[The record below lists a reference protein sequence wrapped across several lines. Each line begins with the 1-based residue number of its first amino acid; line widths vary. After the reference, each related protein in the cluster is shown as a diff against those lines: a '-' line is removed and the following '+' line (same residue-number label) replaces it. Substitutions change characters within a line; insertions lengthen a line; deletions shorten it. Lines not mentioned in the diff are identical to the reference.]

1 MVSEVT
7 GSNPVLLSHRYWAVL
22 FTMKVVLRRQTK
34 KMSLMDITKIF
45 SMLQPREDEE
55 GNRES
60 KELNQAVSE
69 DDYQTLDRLLSQDRY
84 KRVINS
90 RSGWGVPSTP
100 LRLAASKGHLRSLE
114 VLLAHGAEVDSLDV
128 KAQTPLFTAVSN
140 GHLECVKALLEAGA
154 SPSGSIYN
162 NSSPL
167 LTAARDGD
175 LGILQQLLDHGAEA
189 NVHARVPEWAAN
201 SAACSGPLY
210 LAAVYG
216 HLECFRMLL
225 LYGADPNYNCTEEK
239 MIARIKEPKT
249 LLEICLRHGCRR
261 EFIKLLLD
269 FGADIYLPKVTV
281 EKMPAGSEGLELL
294 LQARG
299 NLCVWPQGWKLA
311 PIFVYLGASCFE
323 FPFPLILFPHREGE
337 ISLGKAFLQALT
349 FFAASLE
356 SMALS
361 SLTFL
366 NIIAILF

>member
-1 MVSEVT
+1 
-7 GSNPVLLSHRYWAVL
+7 
-22 FTMKVVLRRQTK
+22 MKVVLRRQTK

-60 KELNQAVSE
+60 EELNQAVSE

-294 LQARG
+294 LQARAF
-299 NLCVWPQGWKLA
+299 LCRLGPGKRHFFSVILEDFLSTCPAPTKHVPQSLCLTA
-311 PIFVYLGASCFE
+311 PCAQPQQMLGLGASVL
-323 FPFPLILFPHREGE
+323 PLLTAHDLEGSRVVCPE
-337 ISLGKAFLQALT
+337 ALQ
-349 FFAASLE
+349 
-356 SMALS
+356 
-361 SLTFL
+361 
-366 NIIAILF
+366 